1 MSDGL
6 AVDPLALCDTGR
18 AVFDRQVHKWM
29 LRSAPGGISR
39 NATLRG
45 PIAVAAAGDRPND

>member
-6 AVDPLALCDTGR
+6 PVDPLALCDTGR

-39 NATLRG
+39 NATLRR
-45 PIAVAAAGDRPND
+45 PIAVAAARDRPND